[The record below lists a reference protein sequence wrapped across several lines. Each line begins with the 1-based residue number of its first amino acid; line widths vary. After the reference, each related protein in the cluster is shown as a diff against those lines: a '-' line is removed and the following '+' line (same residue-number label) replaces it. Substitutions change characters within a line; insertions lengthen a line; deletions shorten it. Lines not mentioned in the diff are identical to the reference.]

1 MTPNIDIVN
10 DFAELQKKNKEL
22 SDSNILLANRVM
34 QMHSDIERLIQWCE
48 AFKTSPAETMIALVP
63 EKLQEI
69 LNKKL

>member
-22 SDSNILLANRVM
+22 SDSNIQLANRIV
-34 QMHSDIERLIQWCE
+34 QMRSDIEELKKWCE
-48 AFKTSPAETMIALVP
+48 ERKHSPFSTTLGLVP

>member
-1 MTPNIDIVN
+1 MTPNIDIIN
-10 DFAELQKKNKEL
+10 DFTELQKRNKAL
-22 SDSNILLANRVM
+22 GDSNIQLANRIM
-34 QMHSDIERLIQWCE
+34 QMRSDIERLIQWCE